1 MSSEVTPSETSRNRA
16 REFRRVVANV
26 VGELRSQEIR
36 NSFAAVTLL
45 ELAARHADRLDTGDP
60 TRPSRKAR
68 LKTIYDEYKAAIEAI
83 KQTPVN
89 CAHGRD
95 PAHQASRCPAGR

>member
-1 MSSEVTPSETSRNRA
+1 MSSETTPNETSRNRA

-26 VGELRSQEIR
+26 VGELRSQESR

-60 TRPSRKAR
+60 MRPSRKHR
-68 LKTIYDEYKAAIEAI
+68 LKTVYDQYKASIAAI
-83 KQTPVN
+83 KETPVEMFRS
-89 CAHGRD
+89 HD
-95 PAHQASRCPAGR
+95 PATDANTEP

>member
-1 MSSEVTPSETSRNRA
+1 MSSEVTPNETSRNRA

-45 ELAARHADRLDTGDP
+45 ELASRHADRLDTGDP

-68 LKTIYDEYKAAIEAI
+68 LKTIYDEYKASIEAI
-83 KQTPVN
+83 KQTPVEMFRR
-89 CAHGRD
+89 HD
-95 PAHQASRCPAGR
+95 PATDANTEP